1 MFYAIL
7 LFIFCRPFISS
18 LSFPVL
24 NSFYSAVFLLFLLS
38 WIMVKREGI
47 QKNLPERLRPPL
59 ILFILALIAST
70 LLSQDRIHSLRE
82 FPQYLIGLLLFIIPF
97 SLSPENKKRVIST
110 IILAG
115 ISISFLAIYQ
125 YFFGFEYILN
135 YLAKEKTPTPGLM
148 SYLSQRR
155 AFLPFISPNTLAGYL
170 IMIIPLS
177 LSLKKRI
184 FFILPLGL
192 ALLFTKSLGAL
203 FSLFLGLMLYFYLN
217 NQKSKHKITRPVM
230 RQSIENL
237 SLCHSRESGN
247 PDDIDSPVKPGNDK
261 TPSFTGRL
269 PLLFNLSAAILL
281 IFLLRLNS
289 ASQFNQPAFSLLRRL
304 DYWKETLGV
313 IRLFPFLGAG
323 LGNLDLSQARYAHNA
338 CLQIWAEM
346 GVLGIAS
353 FLWLIVE
360 TYSLIKRDFLSK
372 KSISVLSTAIFA
384 FLIHNLVDF
393 TFFLPE
399 VNLIW
404 WIISGI
410 YCSSQDPEVCEGTP
424 PIPWTKT

>member
-1 MFYAIL
+1 
-7 LFIFCRPFISS
+7 
-18 LSFPVL
+18 
-24 NSFYSAVFLLFLLS
+24 
-38 WIMVKREGI
+38 MVKREGI

-135 YLAKEKTPTPGLM
+135 YLAKEKIPPAAALIG
-148 SYLSQRR
+148 YLSQRR

-203 FSLFLGLMLYFYLN
+203 FSLFIGLMLYFYLN
-217 NQKSKHKITRPVM
+217 NQKSRRKIAL
-230 RQSIENL
+230 L
-237 SLCHSRESGN
+237 SS
-247 PDDIDSPVKPGNDK
+247 
-261 TPSFTGRL
+261 
-269 PLLFNLSAAILL
+269 LSAIILL
-281 IFLLRLNS
+281 VFLLRQNS
-289 ASQFNQPAFSLLRRL
+289 GSQFSQPGFSVLRRW
-304 DYWKETLGV
+304 DYWKETLG
-313 IRLFPFLGAG
+313 IIKLFPFLGVGPGA
-323 LGNLDLSQARYAHNA
+323 LNLSQSRYAHNA
-338 CLQIWAEM
+338 YLQIWAEM

-353 FLWLIVE
+353 FLWLIAE
-360 TYSLIKRDFLSK
+360 TYSLIRRDFMSK
-372 KSISVLSTAIFA
+372 KEISILSAALFA
-384 FLIHNLVDF
+384 FLIHNLIDF

-399 VNLIW
+399 VSLIW

-410 YCSSQDPEVCEGTP
+410 YCSSQVPETIVTAAGGGGTP
-424 PIPWTKT
+424 VTLT

>member
-217 NQKSKHKITRPVM
+217 NQKGRRKIAL
-230 RQSIENL
+230 L
-237 SLCHSRESGN
+237 SS
-247 PDDIDSPVKPGNDK
+247 
-261 TPSFTGRL
+261 
-269 PLLFNLSAAILL
+269 LSVIILL

-289 ASQFNQPAFSLLRRL
+289 ASQFNQPGFSVLMRW
-304 DYWKETLGV
+304 DYWKETLG
-313 IRLFPFLGAG
+313 IIKLFPFLGVGPGA
-323 LGNLDLSQARYAHNA
+323 LNLSQATYAHNV

-346 GVLGIAS
+346 GIFGIAS
-353 FLWLIVE
+353 FFWLIAE
-360 TYSLIKRDFLSK
+360 TYSLIRRDFMSK
-372 KSISVLSTAIFA
+372 KEISILSAALFA
-384 FLIHNLVDF
+384 FLIHNLIDF

-399 VNLIW
+399 TSCIW
-404 WIISGI
+404 WIIFGI
-410 YCSSQDPEVCEGTP
+410 YISFQEP
-424 PIPWTKT
+424 KTTATGGVPVTFT

>member
-217 NQKSKHKITRPVM
+217 NQKGRRKIA
-230 RQSIENL
+230 L
-237 SLCHSRESGN
+237 
-247 PDDIDSPVKPGNDK
+247 
-261 TPSFTGRL
+261 PSS
-269 PLLFNLSAAILL
+269 LSAIILL
-281 IFLLRLNS
+281 IFLLRQNS
-289 ASQFNQPAFSLLRRL
+289 GSQFNQPGFSVLMRW
-304 DYWKETLGV
+304 DYWKETLG
-313 IRLFPFLGAG
+313 IIKLFPFLGVGPGA
-323 LGNLDLSQARYAHNA
+323 LNLSQATYAHNV

-346 GVLGIAS
+346 GIFGIAS
-353 FLWLIVE
+353 FFWLIAE
-360 TYSLIKRDFLSK
+360 TYSLIRRDFMSK
-372 KSISVLSTAIFA
+372 KEISILSAALFA
-384 FLIHNLVDF
+384 FLIHNLIDF

-399 VNLIW
+399 TSCIW
-404 WIISGI
+404 WIIFGI
-410 YCSSQDPEVCEGTP
+410 YISFQEP
-424 PIPWTKT
+424 KTTATGGVPVTFT

>member
-24 NSFYSAVFLLFLLS
+24 NSAYSAIFLLFLIV
-38 WIMVKREGI
+38 WVIARRELI
-47 QKNLPERLRPPL
+47 QKNLPAKLKLPL
-59 ILFILALIAST
+59 ILFILSLIAST
-70 LLSQDRIHSLRE
+70 LFSQDKAHSFPE
-82 FPQYLIGLLLFIIPF
+82 FPRYIIGLLLFIIPF
-97 SLSPENKKRVIST
+97 SLSPRHKQHLLSA

-115 ISISFLAIYQ
+115 LGISFLAIYQ
-125 YFFGFEYILN
+125 YFFGFEYILD
-135 YLAKEKTPTPGLM
+135 YLSKEKTPLPGLIG
-148 SYLSQRR
+148 YLSQRR

-177 LSLKKRI
+177 LTLKKRI

-217 NQKSKHKITRPVM
+217 NQKSRKKI
-230 RQSIENL
+230 SLL
-237 SLCHSRESGN
+237 SG
-247 PDDIDSPVKPGNDK
+247 
-261 TPSFTGRL
+261 
-269 PLLFNLSAAILL
+269 LSAAILL

-289 ASQFNQPAFSLLRRL
+289 ASQFNQPGFSVLMRW
-304 DYWKETLGV
+304 DYWKETLG
-313 IRLFPFLGAG
+313 IIKLFPFLGVGPGA
-323 LGNLDLSQARYAHNA
+323 LNLSQSRYVHNA
-338 CLQIWAEM
+338 YLQIWAEM
-346 GVLGIAS
+346 GILGIIS
-353 FLWLIVE
+353 FLWIIYE
-360 TYSLIKRDFLSK
+360 TYNLIKRDFPGK
-372 KSISVLSTAIFA
+372 KEISGLAIAIFA

-399 VNLIW
+399 VSLIW

-410 YCSSQDPEVCEGTP
+410 YCSSQVPETIVTAAGGGGTP
-424 PIPWTKT
+424 VTLA

>member
-217 NQKSKHKITRPVM
+217 NQKSRKKI
-230 RQSIENL
+230 SLL
-237 SLCHSRESGN
+237 SG
-247 PDDIDSPVKPGNDK
+247 
-261 TPSFTGRL
+261 
-269 PLLFNLSAAILL
+269 LSAAILL

-289 ASQFNQPAFSLLRRL
+289 ASQFNQP
-304 DYWKETLGV
+304 
-313 IRLFPFLGAG
+313 
-323 LGNLDLSQARYAHNA
+323 
-338 CLQIWAEM
+338 
-346 GVLGIAS
+346 
-353 FLWLIVE
+353 
-360 TYSLIKRDFLSK
+360 
-372 KSISVLSTAIFA
+372 
-384 FLIHNLVDF
+384 
-393 TFFLPE
+393 
-399 VNLIW
+399 
-404 WIISGI
+404 
-410 YCSSQDPEVCEGTP
+410 
-424 PIPWTKT
+424 

>member
-217 NQKSKHKITRPVM
+217 NQKSRKKI
-230 RQSIENL
+230 SLL
-237 SLCHSRESGN
+237 SG
-247 PDDIDSPVKPGNDK
+247 
-261 TPSFTGRL
+261 
-269 PLLFNLSAAILL
+269 LSAAILL

-289 ASQFNQPAFSLLRRL
+289 ASQFNQPGFSVLMRW
-304 DYWKETLGV
+304 DYWKETLG
-313 IRLFPFLGAG
+313 IIKLFPFLGVGPGA
-323 LGNLDLSQARYAHNA
+323 LNLSQATYAHNV

-346 GVLGIAS
+346 GIFGIAS
-353 FLWLIVE
+353 FFWLIAE
-360 TYSLIKRDFLSK
+360 TYSLIRRDFMSK
-372 KSISVLSTAIFA
+372 KEISILSAALFA
-384 FLIHNLVDF
+384 FLIHNLIDF

-399 VNLIW
+399 TSCIW
-404 WIISGI
+404 WIIFGI
-410 YCSSQDPEVCEGTP
+410 YISFQEP
-424 PIPWTKT
+424 KTTATGGVPVTFT